1 MKENEP
7 PKRPLFDLGQVMA
20 TPGFLDAAH
29 RNEESPLDYL
39 GRHVTGNWG
48 DLPEEDIEANR
59 EALAHGG
66 RIFSAYHLADG
77 TKFYLI
83 TEWDR
88 SYTTFLLPEEY

>member
-7 PKRPLFDLGQVMA
+7 EKRPLFNLGQVVA
-20 TPGFLDAAH
+20 TPGFLSAAE
-29 RNEESPLDYL
+29 RNEEEPLAYL
-39 GRHVTGNWG
+39 FKHVTGNWG
-48 DLPEEDIEANR
+48 DLPEQDKEANE

-83 TEWDR
+83 TEHDR
-88 SYTTFLLPEEY
+88 SYTTFLLPSEY